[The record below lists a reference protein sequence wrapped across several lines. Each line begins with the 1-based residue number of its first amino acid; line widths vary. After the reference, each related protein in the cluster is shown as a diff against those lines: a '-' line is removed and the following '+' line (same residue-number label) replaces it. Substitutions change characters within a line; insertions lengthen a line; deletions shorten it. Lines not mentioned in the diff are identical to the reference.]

1 MKLFWPAAI
10 LLATLTPALSASERP
25 PEVLDE
31 ILAKYS
37 APSGEV
43 DWARLKRDLAMRR
56 KASAGSRKL
65 PEAVARANSLAP
77 AGGGLAPVAP
87 PSFDTRPHGV
97 LLLRDAYSNQT
108 FISEQDKLSDNG
120 ASLSYTGNE
129 IDKTRIVAG
138 KGALF
143 YAMDQWIAPTT
154 VDPNAI
160 RLAHYSLVPGIEW
173 DIKSKKTINNFGG
186 SASALFGS
194 EFLMRTPWFDASY
207 LKLNGSFTTDVS
219 SGKAQV
225 YGGELTWQPVLLNSG
240 IGTTRRLNRQL
251 DMWVEFVP
259 ILNLNFSHVG
269 SSGDFA
275 NLIQGR
281 DYVWTGT
288 ELSGRLFFQS
298 GILAPYSLFAK
309 YYFLYDALH
318 RGNQNI
324 DYKQVGGSAKLLTWR
339 NPLQETD
346 TADLSLTVRY
356 TKGTSLRT
364 LEKNDEIYAGLTLKL
379 GSLRTLAAAGAK
391 APD

>member
-1 MKLFWPAAI
+1 MRILSFGAI
-10 LLATLTPALSASERP
+10 ILATIAPAFAASERP
-25 PEVLDE
+25 AEMLDE
-31 ILAKYS
+31 VLAKYGS
-37 APSGEV
+37 SSGDV
-43 DWARLKRDLAMRR
+43 DWARLKRDIAARK
-56 KASAGSRKL
+56 KASAENRRT
-65 PEAVARANSLAP
+65 PTARAYLSP
-77 AGGGLAPVAP
+77 APVNNVAPVVP

-108 FISEQDKLSDNG
+108 FISEQDTLSDNG

-154 VDPNAI
+154 VDPNVI

-173 DIKSKKTINNFGG
+173 DIKSKKTTSDFGG

-194 EFLMRTPWFDASY
+194 EFLVRTPWFDASY
-207 LKLNGSFTTDVS
+207 FKFNGSYTTDVS

-259 ILNLNFSHVG
+259 TLNMNFSHVG
-269 SSGDFA
+269 DSGDFA

-281 DYVWTGT
+281 DYLWTGT

-298 GILAPYSLFAK
+298 GVLAPYSLFAK

-318 RGNQNI
+318 RGNQNV
-324 DYKQVGGSAKLLTWR
+324 DYKQVGGSAKLLSWR

-356 TKGTSLRT
+356 TNGTSLRT
-364 LEKNDEIYAGLTLKL
+364 LERNDEIYAGLTLKL
-379 GSLRTLAAAGAK
+379 GSIPTSPAAGPK
-391 APD
+391 RSD